1 MSLAVHPT
9 GVHDESD
16 SLLDAQGGR
25 PTLTIGISEDRTL
38 SDAAGACAGPQSTP
52 AGSNLLQTILRA
64 IPDLIW
70 LKDLNGVYL
79 ACNPTFERFFG
90 AAEAR
95 IIGRTDYDFVDREL
109 ADFFRTHDVQALAA
123 GGPTV
128 NTEWLTFAADGY
140 RGLFETIKTPLRDAA
155 GELIGV
161 LGIARDITKLRE
173 AQEALRERDEIFRA
187 IVTQATD
194 GIILVDAQ
202 TARFVEF
209 NDAACAAL
217 GYTREEFA
225 QLGIPDIQAEHDR
238 TGVAAEIRKI
248 LETGSGDFDTLHR
261 HKDGSLRHARVSNRA
276 IEFKGGH
283 YLSAIITDI
292 TESKSA
298 ARELDLHRHHLQ
310 TLVQARTAELEVANQ
325 RLHKSDL
332 RLKALFELSQSAP
345 DLNEQELLQRGIDL
359 AVSLTDSAIGY
370 LHFLELDQ
378 ETIQLCAWSSQAK
391 EQCSATNTGHYSV
404 SQAGI
409 WADTVRTGQPVIH
422 NDYQQLTQRAG
433 YPDGHTHLIR
443 HLGVPVREGGQ
454 IRILIGV
461 GNKSSDYDAS
471 DAQELQLIAED
482 LWRII
487 ARQRTAAA
495 LAQAK
500 EAAEAANRAK
510 STFLANM
517 SHEIRTPMNAIIGL
531 THLLRS
537 EITVPRSQARLGQIG
552 EAAAHLLGIIND
564 ILDLSKI
571 EAGQLILE
579 DGQFN
584 PLELLEHAIGILAE
598 RATAKGLNLIA
609 EVDPAVPRILRG
621 DPLRLGQILLNFISN
636 AIKFSEQGLI
646 RVRADLADDQDRHV
660 LLRLRVEDQ
669 GIGLAQ
675 AQQERIFQA
684 FAQADDSTTRRYGGT
699 GLGLIICRRLAELM
713 GGRVGVDSV
722 PGRGSTFWLIVHT
735 ESVAAGAELTRSTAP
750 LALQSGHRSGE
761 TAEEALAR
769 RYRGARILL
778 AEDDPV
784 NREVTGELLG
794 GLGLI
799 VDGVATGQQ
808 AVGRALTG
816 GYDLVLMD
824 VQMPVMDGLEA
835 TRRIRAATAAR
846 LPILAMTANAF
857 DDDRRRCLAAGMD
870 DHIGKPVEPE
880 RLYAALL
887 RWLPTPPE
895 PGEPASRPTAVPPTV
910 PVMSDLRQILSA
922 TPGLDLNAGLQCV
935 RGKLGSYVRLLK
947 MFAQG
952 HGDDAL
958 LLRGY
963 LTAGDTVQIRHLAH
977 TLKGLALT
985 LGARELHQRAL
996 ALEQALRDA
1005 APDLDVA
1012 ACIGLVDQAL
1022 GPLLAA
1028 IAGIDGIEGA
1038 ESSPAVSP
1046 PPSWDRAKTDE
1057 ILIQLEALLADDDT
1071 QARNL
1076 WRSAET
1082 LIQPVLGPAAARLGE
1097 EIEAFEFEQALATLR
1112 RVVALPAF
1120 REE

>member
-1 MSLAVHPT
+1 MSQAVHPT
-9 GVHDESD
+9 GVHFETD

-25 PTLTIGISEDRTL
+25 PSLTIGISEDHTV
-38 SDAAGACAGPQSTP
+38 SDTAGACAGQQSTP

-70 LKDLNGVYL
+70 LKDLNGIYL

-109 ADFFRTHDVQALAA
+109 ADFFHTHDVQALTA

-140 RGLFETIKTPLRDAA
+140 RGLFETIKTPLRDAVGA
-155 GELIGV
+155 AIGV
-161 LGIARDITKLRE
+161 LGIAHDITKLRE
-173 AQEALRERDEIFRA
+173 AQDALRERDEIFRA

-225 QLGIPDIQAEHDR
+225 QMGIPDIQAEHDR

-310 TLVQARTAELEVANQ
+310 ALVQARTAELEVANQ

-332 RLKALFELSQSAP
+332 RLKALFELSQAAP

-359 AVSLTDSAIGY
+359 VVRLTDSPVGY
-370 LHFLELDQ
+370 LHFLDRDQ

-391 EQCSATNTGHYSV
+391 EQCTATTIGHYPIYE
-404 SQAGI
+404 AGI
-409 WADTVRTGQPVIH
+409 WADTLRTGQPVIH
-422 NDYQQLTQRAG
+422 NNYQQLTQRAG
-433 YPDGHTHLIR
+433 YPQGHTHLIR

-454 IRILIGV
+454 VRMLIGV

-571 EAGQLILE
+571 EAGQVILE
-579 DGQFN
+579 DGQFS

-598 RATAKGLNLIA
+598 RATAKGLHLTA
-609 EVDPAVPRILRG
+609 EVDPAVPALLRG

-646 RVRADLADDQDRHV
+646 RVRADLADDQDEHV

-675 AQQERIFQA
+675 SQQERIFQA

-699 GLGLIICRRLAELM
+699 GLGLIISRRLADLM
-713 GGRVGVDSV
+713 GGQVGVDSV
-722 PGRGSTFWLIVHT
+722 PGRGSTFWLTIHT
-735 ESVAAGAELTRSTAP
+735 EPIVGGAELSRSTP
-750 LALQSGHRSGE
+750 PLLALQSGHHPGQ
-761 TAEEALAR
+761 TAEEVLAR

-784 NREVTGELLG
+784 NREVTSELLG

-799 VDGVATGQQ
+799 VDGVTTGQQ

-835 TRRIRAATAAR
+835 TRRIRAAMAAR

-887 RWLPTPPE
+887 RWLPIPPE
-895 PGEPASRPTAVPPTV
+895 PGETPPPRPAAVPAA
-910 PVMSDLRQILSA
+910 SDLRQTLSA
-922 TPGLDLNAGLQCV
+922 IPGLDLDTGLQCV

-952 HGDDAL
+952 HGDDAM

-963 LTAGDTVQIRHLAH
+963 LTAGDTAQVRHLAH

-985 LGARELHQRAL
+985 LGARELHQHAL
-996 ALEQALRDA
+996 ALEQTLHDE
-1005 APDLDVA
+1005 APDPDVA

-1022 GPLLAA
+1022 GPLLTA
-1028 IAGIDGIEGA
+1028 IEGI
-1038 ESSPAVSP
+1038 ESSPAVP
-1046 PPSWDRAKTDE
+1046 PPPKWDRAKTDE

-1076 WRSAET
+1076 WRSAEA
-1082 LIQPVLGPAAARLGE
+1082 LIQPVLGPAAARLGQ
-1097 EIEAFEFEQALATLR
+1097 EIEAFEFERALETLR
-1112 RVVALPAF
+1112 RVVALPAV

>member
-9 GVHDESD
+9 GVHDESN
-16 SLLDAQGGR
+16 SLLNAPGGR
-25 PTLTIGISEDRTL
+25 PPLAIGISEDRTL
-38 SDAAGACAGPQSTP
+38 SDAAGACVEQQSTP
-52 AGSNLLQTILRA
+52 AGANLLQTILRA

-95 IIGRTDYDFVDREL
+95 IIGCTDYDFVDREL
-109 ADFFRTHDVQALAA
+109 ADFFRAHDVQALAA

-140 RGLFETIKTPLRDAA
+140 HGLFETIKTPLRDTA

-173 AQEALRERDEIFRA
+173 AEDALRERDEMFRA

-202 TARFVEF
+202 TTRFVEF

-217 GYTREEFA
+217 GYTRDEFA
-225 QLGIPDIQAEHDR
+225 RMGISDIQAEHDPAR
-238 TGVAAEIRKI
+238 VAAEIRKI

-261 HKDGSLRHARVSNRA
+261 HKDGSLRHARVSNQA
-276 IEFKGGH
+276 IEFKGGR
-283 YLSAIITDI
+283 YLAAIITDI

-310 TLVQARTAELEVANQ
+310 TLVQERTAELEVANQ

-359 AVSLTDSAIGY
+359 VVRLTDSPIGY
-370 LHFLELDQ
+370 LHFLDRDQ
-378 ETIQLCAWSSQAK
+378 ETIRLCAWSSRAK
-391 EQCSATNTGHYSV
+391 DQCTATTAGHYPINE
-404 SQAGI
+404 AGI
-409 WADTVRTGQPVIH
+409 WADTLRTGQPVIH
-422 NDYQQLTQRAG
+422 NDYQQLAQCAG
-433 YPDGHTHLIR
+433 YPQGHTQLIR
-443 HLGVPVREGGQ
+443 HLGVPVREDG
-454 IRILIGV
+454 RVRMLIGV

-487 ARQRTAAA
+487 ARQRTAGA

-500 EAAEAANRAK
+500 EAAETANRAK

-537 EITVPRSQARLGQIG
+537 EITEPRSQARLGQIG
-552 EAAAHLLGIIND
+552 EAAAHLLWIIND

-584 PLELLEHAIGILAE
+584 PRELLEHAIGILAE
-598 RATAKGLNLIA
+598 RATAKGLDLIA

-621 DPLRLGQILLNFISN
+621 DSLRLEQILLNFISN

-646 RVRADLADDQDRHV
+646 RVGADLADDQDQRI

-675 AQQERIFQA
+675 AQQEHLFQA

-699 GLGLIICRRLAELM
+699 GLGLIICRRLADLM
-713 GGRVGVDSV
+713 GGQVGVDSV

-735 ESVAAGAELTRSTAP
+735 EPVTGDAELTRSTAP
-750 LALQSGHRSGE
+750 LALQSGQRSGE
-761 TAEEALAR
+761 TAEETLAR
-769 RYRGARILL
+769 CYPGARILL

-887 RWLPTPPE
+887 RWLPTPPT
-895 PGEPASRPTAVPPTV
+895 PGEPSARPTAVPV
-910 PVMSDLRQILSA
+910 PVASDLRQLLSA
-922 TPGLDLNAGLQCV
+922 IPGLDLDAGLQCV

-963 LTAGDTVQIRHLAH
+963 LTAGDTAQVRHLAH

-1005 APDLDVA
+1005 ASDPDVA

-1028 IAGIDGIEGA
+1028 IAGIEGTA
-1038 ESSPAVSP
+1038 SSPAVP
-1046 PPSWDRAKTDE
+1046 PPPMWKRAKTDE
-1057 ILIQLEALLADDDT
+1057 ILMRLEALLADDDT

-1076 WRSAET
+1076 WRSAEA
-1082 LIQPVLGPAAARLGE
+1082 LLQPVLGPAAARLGE
-1097 EIEAFEFEQALATLR
+1097 EIEAFEFDQALATLR
-1112 RVVALPAF
+1112 RVVGLPAV
-1120 REE
+1120 RDD

>member
-1 MSLAVHPT
+1 MSMAVHPT
-9 GVHDESD
+9 SVHSETGR
-16 SLLDAQGGR
+16 LLDAQGGR
-25 PTLTIGISEDRTL
+25 STLTIGISEDHTL
-38 SDAAGACAGPQSTP
+38 SDAAGACVEHQSTP
-52 AGSNLLQTILRA
+52 ADSNLLQTILRA

-70 LKDLNGVYL
+70 LKDLNGIYL
-79 ACNPTFERFFG
+79 ACNPTFERLFG

-95 IIGRTDYDFVDREL
+95 IIGHTDYDFVDREL
-109 ADFFRTHDVQALAA
+109 ADFFRAHDVEALAA

-128 NTEWLTFAADGY
+128 NTEQLTFAADGY
-140 RGLFETIKTPLRDAA
+140 HGLFETIKTPLRDAA
-155 GELIGV
+155 GEPIGV

-173 AQEALRERDEIFRA
+173 AQDALRERDEVFRA

-194 GIILVDAQ
+194 SIMLIDAQ

-225 QLGIPDIQAEHDR
+225 QLGISDIAAEHDPAR
-238 TGVAAEIRKI
+238 VAAEIRNI
-248 LETGSGDFDTLHR
+248 LATGSGDFETLHR
-261 HKDGSLRHARVSNRA
+261 HKDGTLRHVRVRNRA
-276 IEFKGGH
+276 IEFKGKH

-298 ARELDLHRHHLQ
+298 ALELDLHRHHLQ
-310 TLVQARTAELEVANQ
+310 ALVQARTAELDVANQ

-332 RLKALFELSQSAP
+332 RLKALFELSQSAL

-359 AVSLTDSAIGY
+359 VARLTDSPIGY
-370 LHFLELDQ
+370 LHFLNRDQ
-378 ETIQLCAWSSQAK
+378 QTIRLCAWSSQAK
-391 EQCSATNTGHYSV
+391 EQCTATTAGHYPIDK
-404 SQAGI
+404 AGI
-409 WADTVRTGQPVIH
+409 WADTLRTGQPVIH

-433 YPDGHTHLIR
+433 YPEGHTHLVR

-454 IRILIGV
+454 VRMLIGV
-461 GNKSSDYDAS
+461 GNKSSDYGAS

-500 EAAEAANRAK
+500 QAAEAANRAK

-537 EITVPRSQARLGQIG
+537 EITVPRSQARLDQIG

-584 PLELLEHAIGILAE
+584 PLELMEHAIGILAE
-598 RATAKGLNLIA
+598 RAAAKGLRLTV
-609 EVDPAVPRILRG
+609 EVDPAVPAALRG

-646 RVRADLADDQDRHV
+646 RVRADLRADPANDQDQRV

-675 AQQERIFQA
+675 SQQERIFQA

-699 GLGLIICRRLAELM
+699 GLGLIICRRLADLM
-713 GGRVGVDSV
+713 GGQVGVDSTL
-722 PGRGSTFWLIVHT
+722 GQGSTFWLTVHT
-735 ESVAAGAELTRSTAP
+735 EPVAAGAELTRSTAP
-750 LALQSGHRSGE
+750 LLAVQPGHRPGQ
-761 TAEEALAR
+761 TAEEVLAR

-784 NREVTGELLG
+784 NQEVTAELLG

-887 RWLPTPPE
+887 RWLPAPPGPGETPP
-895 PGEPASRPTAVPPTV
+895 PRPAAVPAT
-910 PVMSDLRQILSA
+910 SDLQQTLSA
-922 TPGLDLNAGLQCV
+922 IPGLDLDAGLQCV
-935 RGKLGSYVRLLK
+935 RGRLGSYVRLLK

-963 LTAGDTVQIRHLAH
+963 LTAGDTAQVRHLAH

-985 LGARELHQRAL
+985 LGARELHQHTL
-996 ALEQALRDA
+996 ALEQALHDA

-1028 IAGIDGIEGA
+1028 IEAIE
-1038 ESSPAVSP
+1038 SKPAVP
-1046 PPSWDRAKTDE
+1046 PPPTWDRVKTDE

-1076 WRSAET
+1076 WRSAEA
-1082 LIQPVLGPAAARLGE
+1082 LIQPVLGTAAAGLGQ
-1097 EIEAFEFEQALATLR
+1097 EIEAFEFDRALETLR
-1112 RVVALPAF
+1112 RIVALPAF